1 MAGGAPVHTGRQ
13 RGPDRE
19 EDRPAAAEPG
29 NMTDDRA
36 KDQAEQTGGLATQL
50 LGLSYCQCAR
60 L

>member
-1 MAGGAPVHTGRQ
+1 
-13 RGPDRE
+13 
-19 EDRPAAAEPG
+19 
-29 NMTDDRA
+29 MTDDRA